1 MAAGESGSLEDV
13 ITGETRGLIFDI
25 QGHSV
30 HDGPGTRTLV
40 FMSGC
45 QLRCRWCSNPE
56 GQSLLPRLMYRAQF
70 CKKCPFRCVEAC
82 SKGAARR
89 AKESSPPVGFDR
101 YKCDNCSS
109 MECIKACYMQA
120 LQPSA
125 KWYTVEKLMRLFN
138 RDRCYWG
145 VGGGITFTGGEPLL
159 QPDFLLRVL
168 ERCGEAGISACIETN
183 GYVSRTVLQSVLPFV
198 EWLFVDIKHMDS
210 DKHVEGT
217 GVPNEPVLE
226 NIREIA
232 SSGWPGRTI
241 IRVPVI
247 PGYND
252 TIENAEATARFLRNV
267 GLNEI
272 NLLPFHRLG
281 ASKYQQLGL
290 AYEYAGHTAQSPESL
305 EPLASIFRMNGVSC
319 YVGADTPF

>member
-1 MAAGESGSLEDV
+1 MAAGHSGSREDV
-13 ITGETRGLIFDI
+13 TTGETKGLIFDI

-30 HDGPGTRTLV
+30 HDGPGTRTVV

-56 GQSLLPRLMYRAQF
+56 GQSLRPRLMYRAQS

-82 SKGAARR
+82 PRGAAQP
-89 AKESSPPVGFDR
+89 AKNSSLRVLFDR
-101 YKCDNCSS
+101 DECDNCSS
-109 MECIKACYMQA
+109 MECVKVCYLQA

-125 KWYTVEKLMRLFN
+125 KWYAVEESMRLFN

-168 ERCGEAGISACIETN
+168 KRCAETGISACIETN
-183 GYVSRTVLQSVLPFV
+183 GYVSRTVFQSVLPFV

-210 DKHVEGT
+210 AKHVEGT

-232 SSGWPGRTI
+232 SSAWPGRMI

-252 TIENAEATARFLRNV
+252 TAENAELTAGFLRDV
-267 GLNEI
+267 GLKEI
-272 NLLPFHRLG
+272 NLLPFHWLG

-290 AYEYAGHTAQSPESL
+290 AYEYAGRTTQTPESL
-305 EPLASIFRMNGVSC
+305 EPLAHIFRRNGISC